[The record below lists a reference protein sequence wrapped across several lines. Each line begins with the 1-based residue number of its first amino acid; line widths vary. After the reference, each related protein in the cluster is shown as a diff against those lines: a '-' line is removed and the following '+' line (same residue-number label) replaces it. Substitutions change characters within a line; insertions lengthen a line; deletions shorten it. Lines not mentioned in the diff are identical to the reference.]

1 MRSRNAP
8 MPICKYQQK
17 KNVLFDD
24 KRFFFVIIIIFM
36 FVVKIIAD
44 IKISTT
50 LHVHNSRVSERHS
63 TFTKIN
69 SVFVSMFLLT
79 S

>member
-8 MPICKYQQK
+8 IPICKYQQK
-17 KNVLFDD
+17 KNVLLDD
-24 KRFFFVIIIIFM
+24 KRLFFVIIIIFM
-36 FVVKIIAD
+36 FVVKIIAIRRKNIND
-44 IKISTT
+44 IT
-50 LHVHNSRVSERHS
+50 RVSERDF

-69 SVFVSMFLLT
+69 SVFISMFFLT